1 MLKKIL
7 LATLAVFVVWVILD
21 FIIHGWLLAPL
32 YEQTSHLWRPME
44 EMKMLVMYL
53 TTLIAAFFFSA
64 VYGWLVR
71 PKNINAALLY
81 GLLFGL
87 GAGTSM
93 GYGSYSMMD
102 IPYWMAFGW
111 FLGMTV
117 EAVIGGLLLGA
128 IIREPAVVVTE
139 QPIEHTPGRHSA
151 EKPPPT
157 EAG

>member
-7 LATLAVFVVWVILD
+7 LATLAVFVVWEILD
-21 FIIHGWLLAPL
+21 FIIHGVLLAPL

-53 TTLIAAFFFSA
+53 TVLIAAFFFVA
-64 VYGWLVR
+64 VYGWLLR
-71 PKNINAALLY
+71 PKTMKNALLY

-93 GYGSYSMMD
+93 GYGTYAMMD

-111 FLGMTV
+111 FLGTTV
-117 EAVIGGLLLGA
+117 EAVVAGLLLGA
-128 IIREPAVVVTE
+128 IIREPEVMVTE
-139 QPIEHTPGRHSA
+139 QPIEHTPGQHSA

>member
-7 LATLAVFVVWVILD
+7 LATLAIFVAWEILD
-21 FIIHGWLLAPL
+21 FLIHSVLLAPM
-32 YEQTSHLWRPME
+32 YEETSQLWRPME

-53 TTLIAAFFFSA
+53 VVLISAFFFSA

-71 PKNINAALLY
+71 PKSMKNALLY

-93 GYGSYSMMD
+93 GYGSYSFMP

-111 FLGMTV
+111 FLGTTV
-117 EAVIGGLLLGA
+117 EAVVGGLLLGL
-128 IIREPAVVVTE
+128 IVRETQPEAAPDPAL
-139 QPIEHTPGRHSA
+139 
-151 EKPPPT
+151 
-157 EAG
+157 